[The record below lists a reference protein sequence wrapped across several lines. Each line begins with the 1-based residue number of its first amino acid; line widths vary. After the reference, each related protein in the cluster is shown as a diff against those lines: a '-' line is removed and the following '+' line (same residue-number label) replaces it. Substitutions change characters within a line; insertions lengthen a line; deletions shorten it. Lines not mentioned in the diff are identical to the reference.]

1 MVDTDNNLWLFKC
14 RLCDDAGTR
23 LQPHV
28 AAISCQKPIRTS
40 HRLSLGKYCSRH
52 TRIEVDSNYSF
63 QRERQNF
70 DHHRTETPKVTA
82 KTLLQ
87 LIMSARQPTYT
98 RFNACSSFCSRLTT
112 KLYNHAYSGH
122 TPRL

>member
-52 TRIEVDSNYSF
+52 TRIEVPATSWQQLLFSARKAEF
-63 QRERQNF
+63 WSPQNW
-70 DHHRTETPKVTA
+70 DPKVTA

-98 RFNACSSFCSRLTT
+98 RFNACSSFCSRL
-112 KLYNHAYSGH
+112 
-122 TPRL
+122 